1 MVKQLD
7 LCAGE
12 LVEVRTKE
20 EILSTLDQNGQLDN
34 LPFMPQMFDYC
45 GKQLR
50 VYKRAHKTC
59 DTVNRPSG
67 RTMPNAV
74 HLEGVRCDGAAYG
87 GCQAGCLIF
96 WKEAWLKRPSGSQR
110 SLARLEH
117 RDNSESGAPYGRCSE
132 ADVWDGTRSGDD
144 GNDPTYVCQV
154 TRLPAA
160 TGELSP
166 WDIRQYIED
175 YRSGN
180 VDLKTILAGF
190 LYATYNNTINL
201 GIGVGA
207 ILRWFYDRFQ
217 ALRGGVPYPRHRG
230 KIPEGQPTPAVT
242 LNLRP
247 GELVRIKSYRE
258 ILETL
263 NTTNKNKGLYFDA
276 EMVPFCGGTYRVRT
290 RVGRILNEKTGKM
303 TVMKNE
309 RIILSE
315 VFCLACYSE
324 ERYFC
329 PRSIY
334 SFWSETWLERV
345 APNTLA
351 SDVKACEDGPAKIET
366 QRFVADTVVP

>member
-7 LCAGE
+7 FRAGE

-20 EILSTLDQNGQLDN
+20 EILSTLDKNGQLDN
-34 LPFMPQMFDYC
+34 LPFMPQMFEYC

-59 DTVNRPSG
+59 DTVNRSSG
-67 RTMPNAV
+67 RTMASAV

-110 SLARLEH
+110 SLARLAH
-117 RDNSESGAPYGRCSE
+117 RDNSESEAPDGRCSE
-132 ADVWDGTRSGDD
+132 ADVWAGTRNGDD
-144 GNDPTYVCQV
+144 GNDPTYVCQT

-180 VDLKTILAGF
+180 VDLKTMLAAF

-217 ALRGGVPYPRHRG
+217 ALRGGVPYPRRRG

-258 ILETL
+258 ILDTL
-263 NTTNKNKGLYFDA
+263 NTTNKNRGLCFDA

-290 RVGRILNEKTGKM
+290 LVGRFLNEKTGKM
-303 TVMKNE
+303 MVMKNE
-309 RIILSE
+309 RIVLDE
-315 VFCLACYSE
+315 VFCRSCYSE

-334 SFWSETWLERV
+334 SFWSEAWLERV
-345 APNTLA
+345 APDTLET
-351 SDVKACEDGPAKIET
+351 DVKANSALSASGPY
-366 QRFVADTVVP
+366 